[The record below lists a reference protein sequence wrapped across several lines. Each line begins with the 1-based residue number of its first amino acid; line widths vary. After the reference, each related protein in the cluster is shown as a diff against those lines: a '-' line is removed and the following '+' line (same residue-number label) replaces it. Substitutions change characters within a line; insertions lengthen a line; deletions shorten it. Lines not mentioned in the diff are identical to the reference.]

1 MNREP
6 EVLIVG
12 AGVMGVSAAY
22 ALALRERRATV
33 IDAGRIG
40 AGCSYGNAGLIVPSH
55 SVPLA
60 TPGVI
65 GQGLKWMLNPESP
78 FFIKFRL
85 ERTLWSWLIRFGAA
99 SRESR
104 VRRAVPVLRDLL
116 QASRA
121 LYDEWTSLD
130 GMDCAYEQ
138 KGVLYVYRNEH
149 GLDEGRKEARLL
161 EEFGISSNI
170 LDEAQVREL
179 VPQLRP
185 GLAGAVQYPDD
196 AHLEPHSFVTGLA
209 QQAQAA
215 GATFYEHTEALGF
228 ETEGGRITAVRT
240 TRGDWR
246 PRQVVLATGS
256 WSPGVAR
263 ELGMNLPIQP
273 AKGYSLTFERPA
285 DCPPI
290 PLILAEARIGVTP
303 MGPHLR
309 LAGTLELAGMDFA
322 INRRRVEAI
331 RRAASEHV
339 QGLEDLSLV
348 EIWRGMRP
356 ATPDGLPILGRSSK
370 WENLLLAAGH
380 AMIGLSLGPISGE
393 IVARLACGE
402 SPMFDLELLRQERFG

>member
-1 MNREP
+1 M
-6 EVLIVG
+6 
-12 AGVMGVSAAY
+12 
-22 ALALRERRATV
+22 
-33 IDAGRIG
+33 
-40 AGCSYGNAGLIVPSH
+40 
-55 SVPLA
+55 
-60 TPGVI
+60 
-65 GQGLKWMLNPESP
+65 
-78 FFIKFRL
+78 
-85 ERTLWSWLIRFGAA
+85 
-99 SRESR
+99 
-104 VRRAVPVLRDLL
+104 PVLRDLL

-138 KGVLYVYRNEH
+138 KGVIYVSSEQSMVSTRAARRRVCWRSSASARTSSTR
-149 GLDEGRKEARLL
+149 RKFESWFRS
-161 EEFGISSNI
+161 FGPVWRAPCSVRTTRTSS
-170 LDEAQVREL
+170 R
-179 VPQLRP
+179 
-185 GLAGAVQYPDD
+185 Y
-196 AHLEPHSFVTGLA
+196 SFVTGLA
-209 QQAQAA
+209 QQARAA

-240 TRGDWR
+240 TRGDWQ

-303 MGPHLR
+303 MGPYLR

-402 SPMFDLELLRQERFG
+402 DAMFDLGLLRQERFG